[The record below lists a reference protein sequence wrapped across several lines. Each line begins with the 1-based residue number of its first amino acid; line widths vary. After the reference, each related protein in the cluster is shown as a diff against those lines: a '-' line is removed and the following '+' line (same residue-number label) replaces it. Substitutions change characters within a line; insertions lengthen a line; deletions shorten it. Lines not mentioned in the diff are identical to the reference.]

1 MRSSV
6 LQKKDG
12 CFVLREAFFV
22 KKKREGMKAVV
33 AAVLVLFGLCAV
45 ATAGRVVM
53 PWMCLERCGENVQ
66 ADLAQLVALGPAV
79 VPWVSIEAY
88 DLTTD
93 AMIKDCGFSRVGP
106 QLKQAGISVH
116 PMITSANITKL
127 RDLWKSPQT
136 FVDMAVRIAREN
148 KAWLDGFNI
157 DFEPPMTNPATH
169 DDAVHFARFVELL
182 AQALHR
188 EGVNLTVDIADWCP
202 LFDDKLLAQTSVD
215 RFVTMSTYQVNISR
229 YETIVHNKVAIY
241 GTAQAGIG
249 LEVLPKYT
257 AADIKKRLAIA
268 RNAGVD
274 TIGVWMT
281 PLPESWV
288 PYFRDFVS
296 AP

>member
-1 MRSSV
+1 
-6 LQKKDG
+6 
-12 CFVLREAFFV
+12 
-22 KKKREGMKAVV
+22 MKAVV
-33 AAVLVLFGLCAV
+33 FAVLFGLCAAV
-45 ATAGRVVM
+45 VAGRVVM

-93 AMIKDCGFSRVGP
+93 AKIKDCGFSRVGP

-136 FVDMAVRIAREN
+136 FVDMAVQIAREN
-148 KAWLDGFNI
+148 KAWVDGFNI
-157 DFEPPMTNPATH
+157 DFEPPMTHPATH

-188 EGVNLTVDIADWCP
+188 EGLTLTVDIADWCP

-215 RFVTMSTYQVNISR
+215 SFITMSTYQVNITR
-229 YETIVHNKVAIY
+229 YGTIVRNKIAVY
-241 GTAQAGIG
+241 GTQQAGVG
-249 LEVLPKYT
+249 LEVLPKFS
-257 AADIKKRLAIA
+257 AANIKQRLAIA
-268 RNAGVD
+268 RRAGVD

-288 PYFRDFVS
+288 PYLRDFVA